1 MSTLKFSSWQD
12 LNGDTIYDA
21 GTLGAIGT
29 WTDYT
34 PALTASTD
42 PTLGTGSI
50 TYGRYVQLNDLV
62 IGTAYFVFGSGA
74 SAGSGNYNVSLPVAA
89 VTGDVN
95 VIAGHCWV
103 YDSSVSTA
111 RHAILQTTTSTTGL
125 MLLSDNA
132 SFVVASTVP
141 FTFTTNDQIR
151 VHFRYEAA

>member
-1 MSTLKFSSWQD
+1 MTALGDFSAGDVLTAAD
-12 LNGDTIYDA
+12 LN
-21 GTLGAIGT
+21 AIGT

-89 VTGDVN
+89 ITGDVN
-95 VIAGHCWV
+95 IIAGHCWV

-111 RHAILQTTTSTTGL
+111 RNAILQPTTSTTTL
-125 MLLSDNA
+125 MLLTDNP

-151 VHFRYEAA
+151 IHFCYEAA